1 MVVVKFRSES
11 EMKDTLKKL
20 KKMQKFTDELIECF
34 EDGMEEE
41 KYREEDDDLDD
52 EENTRRYRRARY
64 RRSM

>member
-11 EMKDTLKKL
+11 EMKDTLRKL
-20 KKMQKFTDELIECF
+20 KKMQKFTDELVECF

-52 EENTRRYRRARY
+52 EENTRKYRRTRY